1 MYLLAKIGI
10 LGSAILKKYR
20 RHSLVVI
27 LILSAIITPPDVV
40 SQLLV
45 TIPVY
50 SLYEIGVLVVKRL
63 KKEIKRAEKV
73 MELQADKINKTYKGR
88 KVVKDVSLT
97 LKRRN
102 SGPVR
107 PKWSR

>member
-1 MYLLAKIGI
+1 MMKQGKKLLD
-10 LGSAILKKYR
+10 ILKKYR

-50 SLYEIGVLVVKRL
+50 SLYEIGVLVVK
-63 KKEIKRAEKV
+63 KVEKR
-73 MELQADKINKTYKGR
+73 NKA
-88 KVVKDVSLT
+88 S
-97 LKRRN
+97 
-102 SGPVR
+102 
-107 PKWSR
+107 